1 MIGAY
6 TMREGRLHGCHES
19 CGSRQ
24 PTPARPAAWA
34 SSSTGRELATGRT
47 LEDYD
52 RALAWSIEEP
62 GQFWSSLA
70 EFAEIRWHETAS
82 IPVEHLAMPGTRWFP
97 GATVSY
103 SEHALRDGL
112 GRGRDVAIVSRSQTR
127 DPEEWTWDRLSRE
140 VGSLRSWLRQVGVR
154 AGDRVA
160 AYLPNLPE
168 TIAGFLA
175 TASLGA
181 IWVSCAP
188 EFGVRSV
195 VDRLGQLGPKVLMT
209 VDGYRYGATAIDRR
223 AEVEAIRRALPS
235 LEAILHLPY
244 LDERPLPGAL
254 RWHEVR
260 EATGEPVEHEPVAF
274 DHPLYV
280 LFSSGTTGLP
290 KPIVHGTGGILLEH
304 WKALALHHDLGRDDR
319 FFWFTTTGW
328 MMWNLLVSGLLVGA
342 TLLCFDGNPR
352 HPDLTTLWRLAAESG
367 CTLFGASAPFL
378 MACRKEG
385 LRPSRLGPLQQVR
398 QVGSTGAPLPPE
410 GFRWVADELPGVQV
424 NSTSGG
430 TDVCT
435 AFVGTNPLV
444 PVWEGEISRP
454 LLGCD
459 VAAWSD
465 RGGEVPVGTEGELV
479 LRTPIPSMPV
489 GLWGDEDGSRLRA
502 TYFDRF
508 PGLWSHGDWIRFT
521 ERGSCVISGRSD
533 ATLNRGGVRIGTSEL
548 YSVVEGFPE
557 VTDSLV
563 VHLDEDDTL
572 VLFLV
577 LAPGCAASS
586 DERLDEEIRRAIRTE
601 LSPRH
606 VPDRIE
612 TVADVPRTLSGKKLE
627 VPVKRILEG
636 APLED
641 VVSRGALSNPE
652 SLSEFVGRSRRA

>member
-1 MIGAY
+1 MPRVLWEPAPEARQTSRMGHFLDWSGE
-6 TMREGRLHGCHES
+6 RLGRS
-19 CGSRQ
+19 
-24 PTPARPAAWA
+24 
-34 SSSTGRELATGRT
+34 

-52 RALAWSIEEP
+52 RALAWSIERP
-62 GQFWSSLA
+62 GEFWSSLA
-70 EFAEIRWHETAS
+70 EFAQVRWHATAS
-82 IPVEHLAMPGTRWFP
+82 TPVAHLSMPGTRWFP

-103 SEHALRDGL
+103 SEHALRSGL
-112 GRGRDVAIVSRSQTR
+112 GRGRDVAIVSQSQTR
-127 DPEEWTWDRLSRE
+127 DPEEWTWDRLLRE

-154 AGDRVA
+154 TGDRVA

-235 LEAILHLPY
+235 LDAVLHLPY
-244 LDERPLPGAL
+244 LDERPLPGAVGW
-254 RWHEVR
+254 REVR
-260 EATGEPVEHEPVAF
+260 EAAEEPVEHEPVAF

-328 MMWNLLVSGLLVGA
+328 MMWNLLVSGLLVGT

-352 HPDLTTLWRLAAESG
+352 HPDLTTLWRMAAETG

-385 LRPSRLGPLQQVR
+385 LRPRRLGPLGQLR

-454 LLGCD
+454 LLACD

-465 RGGEVPVGTEGELV
+465 GGGEVPVGTEGELV

-489 GLWGDEDGSRLRA
+489 GLWGDDDGSRLRA

-548 YSVVEGFPE
+548 YSVVEDFPE

-563 VHLDEDDTL
+563 VHLDGDDTL

-577 LAPGCAASS
+577 LAPGCEDSSS
-586 DERLDEEIRRAIRTE
+586 DRLNQEIRRAIRTQ

-627 VPVKRILEG
+627 VPVKRILQG
-636 APLED
+636 ALPEE
-641 VVSRGALSNPE
+641 VVSGGALSNPE